1 MNSYRRF
8 NLTLAAV
15 TLPSLFGFGLL
26 NAAVDPYGVINSP
39 ELPGVNQLKPEQF
52 NHVRLFKAIDVI
64 RNEPKTI
71 LLGSSRT
78 DLGLNPN
85 HPVLKPGNSG
95 YNLALVGPNMYEVKR
110 YFDHALTNQP
120 DLKTVVIGLDF
131 FMFNELKTNAPDF
144 KESLINQETIPL
156 QEVINSTLSL
166 NALNASKSTLSS
178 SIKSKAY
185 FLYDANGRRFVYNNK
200 PKKPLPEGFQDM
212 LKGLMTSEG
221 YYKEYQLSD
230 SFLDDFQYIVETCK
244 EKGIDLKV
252 FISPSHATQWES
264 LRITG
269 LWPVFEEW
277 KRQLVEITPVWDFS
291 GYNSI
296 TTEAIREQMT
306 NYWDSS
312 HYREEV
318 GDLILNRLFSYQ
330 SQTVPEDFGVIIT
343 PENVES
349 HIGKIR
355 NERNSWAETN
365 PDLVKLVEDL
375 NPKSKIARK

>member
-15 TLPSLFGFGLL
+15 TFPSLFGFGLL

-39 ELPGVNQLKPEQF
+39 ELPGLNQLKPEQF

-64 RNEPKTI
+64 RNEPKI
-71 LLGSSRT
+71 VLLGSSRT

-85 HPVLKPGNSG
+85 HPGLEPGHSG

-120 DLKTVVIGLDF
+120 DLKTVVIGIDF
-131 FMFNELKTNAPDF
+131 FMFNHLKTNAPDF

-166 NALNASKSTLSS
+166 NALNATKSTLSS

-185 FLYDANGRRFVYNNK
+185 FLYDANGMRFIYNNK
-200 PKKPLPEGFQDM
+200 PKKPLPAGFQDM
-212 LKGLMTSEG
+212 LKGLMTTEG
-221 YYKEYQLSD
+221 YYKEYRLSD
-230 SFLDDFQYIVETCK
+230 SFLNDLQDIVDTCK
-244 EKGIDLKV
+244 EKGIELKV

-264 LRITG
+264 LRVTR

-296 TTEAIREQMT
+296 TTEAISEQMK

-330 SQTVPEDFGVIIT
+330 VQTVPEDFGVIIT

-349 HIGKIR
+349 HLGKIR
-355 NERNSWAETN
+355 NERESWAETN

-375 NPKSKIARK
+375 NPKSEIASK

>member
-64 RNEPKTI
+64 RNEPKI
-71 LLGSSRT
+71 VLLGSSRT
-78 DLGLNPN
+78 DLGLNPK
-85 HPVLKPGNSG
+85 HPGLKPGNSR

-131 FMFNELKTNAPDF
+131 FMFNDLKTNAPDF
-144 KESLINQETIPL
+144 KESLLNQETIPL

-185 FLYDANGRRFVYNNK
+185 FLYDANGMRFIYNNK
-200 PKKPLPEGFQDM
+200 PKKPLPVGFQDM
-212 LKGLMTSEG
+212 LKGLMASEG
-221 YYKEYQLSD
+221 YYKEYRLSD
-230 SFLDDFQYIVETCK
+230 SFLEDFQDIVETCK
-244 EKGIDLKV
+244 EQGIELKV

-264 LRITG
+264 LRVSG
-269 LWPVFEEW
+269 LWPVFEKW
-277 KRQLVEITPVWDFS
+277 KHRLVEITPVWDFS

-296 TTEAIREQMT
+296 TTEAIGEGMK

-330 SQTVPEDFGVIIT
+330 SQTVPEDFGVLIT
-343 PENVES
+343 RENVES
-349 HIGKIR
+349 HLGKIR
-355 NERNSWAETN
+355 NERESWAKTN
-365 PDLVKLVEDL
+365 PDLVQLVEDL
-375 NPKSKIARK
+375 NPKSEIASK

>member
-39 ELPGVNQLKPEQF
+39 KLPGVNQLKPEQF

-64 RNEPKTI
+64 RNEPKI
-71 LLGSSRT
+71 VLLGSSRT

-85 HPVLKPGNSG
+85 HPGLKPGNSG

-131 FMFNELKTNAPDF
+131 FLFNEFKTNAPDF
-144 KESLINQETIPL
+144 KESLLNQETIPL

-166 NALNASKSTLSS
+166 NALNASKLTLSS
-178 SIKSKAY
+178 SINSKAY
-185 FLYDANGRRFVYNNK
+185 FLYDANGMRFIYNNK
-200 PKKPLPEGFQDM
+200 PQKALSASFKDM
-212 LKGLMTSEG
+212 LKGLMASEG

-230 SFLDDFQYIVETCK
+230 SFLNDFKDIVETCK
-244 EKGIDLKV
+244 EQGIELKV

-264 LRITG
+264 LRVSG
-269 LWPVFEEW
+269 LWPELEKW
-277 KRQLVEITPVWDFS
+277 KSRLVEITAVWDFS

-296 TTEAIREQMT
+296 TTEAI
-306 NYWDSS
+306 
-312 HYREEV
+312 
-318 GDLILNRLFSYQ
+318 
-330 SQTVPEDFGVIIT
+330 
-343 PENVES
+343 
-349 HIGKIR
+349 
-355 NERNSWAETN
+355 
-365 PDLVKLVEDL
+365 
-375 NPKSKIARK
+375 